1 MRPDMRYEIWVDQ
14 AITVVPGHEEAALRQ
29 MVHVLERYIAMAPNQ
44 WYNFYDVWDAT
55 ATAR

>member
-14 AITVVPGHEEAALRQ
+14 AIPVVPGHEEAALRQ

-55 ATAR
+55 ATA